1 MYMLK
6 TIKICNIYKSGSQ
19 NGSVYSINGISPT
32 IMSGQGVV
40 GNGIGSCNA
49 PKIMEI
55 IYEH

>member
-1 MYMLK
+1 MLK

-19 NGSVYSINGISPT
+19 NGSVYSINGVSPT